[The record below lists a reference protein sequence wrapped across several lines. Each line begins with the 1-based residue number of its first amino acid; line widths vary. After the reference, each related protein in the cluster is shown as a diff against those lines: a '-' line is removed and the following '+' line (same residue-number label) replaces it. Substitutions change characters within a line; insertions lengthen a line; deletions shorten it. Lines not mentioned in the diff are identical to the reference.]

1 MKRLFSP
8 PANES
13 TGLHVAALAP
23 MVDLFTILV
32 VAVLRASS
40 PEPPVQVPE
49 PDFNV
54 PLSVQERPTAHGV
67 IIDIG
72 KKAIYV
78 DGWRATSTQY
88 WIDSEEVLI
97 SEVYAALQMKSEDT
111 LKIRADSSTDWSL
124 VGKALLTAQQAG
136 YSNIELIA
144 LSNASL

>member
-1 MKRLFSP
+1 MRRLFSAP
-8 PANES
+8 PNDSA
-13 TGLHVAALAP
+13 GLQVAALAP

-40 PEPPVQVPE
+40 PEPPVQIPE
-49 PDFNV
+49 PEFDI

-67 IIDIG
+67 IVDIG

-88 WIDSEEVLI
+88 WIDSDEVLI

-111 LKIRADSSTDWSL
+111 LKIRADSDTDWSL

-136 YSNIELIA
+136 YKDMNEQKVKTFA
-144 LSNASL
+144 